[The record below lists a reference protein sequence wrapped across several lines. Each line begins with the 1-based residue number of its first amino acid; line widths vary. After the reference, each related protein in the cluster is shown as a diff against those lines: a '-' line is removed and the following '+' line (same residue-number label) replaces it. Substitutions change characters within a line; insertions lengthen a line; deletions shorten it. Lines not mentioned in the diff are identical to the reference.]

1 MFTVVANAEQ
11 LRKALKDIEKAEA
24 NGFMYCQAV
33 FHLKRYGESIDKCII
48 EYDDLCEKAHPTN
61 RSLDWGR
68 GQGVTE
74 RNRFE
79 DGKLIPIK

>member
-11 LRKALKDIEKAEA
+11 LRKALKDIEKAEE

-33 FHLKRYGESIDKCII
+33 FNLESYGASIDKCVIK
-48 EYDDLCEKAHPTN
+48 YDNICEKAHPTN
-61 RSLDWGR
+61 GRLDWGR
-68 GQGVTE
+68 GQRVTE
-74 RNRFE
+74 RNKFV

>member
-1 MFTVVANAEQ
+1 MFTVVANADQ

-33 FHLKRYGESIDKCII
+33 FQLTSYGRSIDKCVI

-61 RSLDWGR
+61 GSLNWGR
-68 GQGVTE
+68 GQRVTE
-74 RNRFE
+74 RNKFV
-79 DGKLIPIK
+79 DGKLIRIK

>member
-1 MFTVVANAEQ
+1 MFTVVATADQ

-33 FHLKRYGESIDKCII
+33 FHLKSYGRSIDECVI

-61 RSLDWGR
+61 PSLDWGR
-68 GQGVTE
+68 GQRVTE
-74 RNRFE
+74 RNKFV
-79 DGKLIPIK
+79 DGKLKPIT

>member
-33 FHLKRYGESIDKCII
+33 FHLKSYGASIDKCII
-48 EYDDLCEKAHPTN
+48 EYDDICEKAHPTN
-61 RSLDWGR
+61 GSLDWGR
-68 GQGVTE
+68 GQRVTE
-74 RNRFE
+74 KNRFE

>member
-1 MFTVVANAEQ
+1 MFTVVANAKQ

-33 FHLKRYGESIDKCII
+33 FHLKSYGASIDKCII
-48 EYDDLCEKAHPTN
+48 EYDDICEKAHPTN
-61 RSLDWGR
+61 GSLEWGR
-68 GQGVTE
+68 GQRVTE

>member
-33 FHLKRYGESIDKCII
+33 FHLKSYGASIDKCII

>member
-33 FHLKRYGESIDKCII
+33 FHLKGYGQNISDCII
-48 EYDDLCEKAHPTN
+48 EYDDLCEKAHPTKGN
-61 RSLDWGR
+61 LNWGR
-68 GQGVTE
+68 GQKVTE
-74 RNRFE
+74 RNKFVK
-79 DGKLIPIK
+79 GKLTPVK